1 MRILVVE
8 DEPELARTLAQALEE
23 AGYAVDVAFDGEQ
36 ALRLGN
42 AYEYDAVILDLL
54 LPKRHGLSVLK
65 DLKMAKPKLP
75 VVVLTALDQVA
86 EKIDGLDRGAD
97 AYVTKPFD
105 IPELLAHLRAVLR
118 RGSDKVTSALV
129 RIGDLEVDL
138 AGHVV
143 RRRGRPIKLTPR
155 EYSLLALFVSRRGVA
170 LTRSEIGERVVDRA
184 FETTS
189 NLIDVSIAGLRAKL
203 GDPPLIHTVRGLGYR
218 FDLPEVS

>member
-1 MRILVVE
+1 MRILVVD

-42 AYEYDAVILDLL
+42 GYEYDAVILDLL
-54 LPKRHGLSVLK
+54 LPKRHGFSVLK

-97 AYVTKPFD
+97 AYVTKPFE

-129 RIGDLEVDL
+129 RVGDLEVDL
-138 AGHVV
+138 AGHIV

-155 EYSLLALFVSRRGVA
+155 EYSLLALFVSRRGEA

-203 GDPPLIHTVRGLGYR
+203 GDPSLIHTVRGLGYR